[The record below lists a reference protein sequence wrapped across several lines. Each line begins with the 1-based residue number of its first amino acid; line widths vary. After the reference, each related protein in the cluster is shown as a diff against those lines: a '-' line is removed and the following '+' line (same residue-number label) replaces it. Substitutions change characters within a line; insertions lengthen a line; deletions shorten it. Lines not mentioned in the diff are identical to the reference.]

1 MARRCPVSRRGN
13 APVAVAPATEAKSEG
28 LRAASPQILADRAAG
43 RMARARLWA
52 AENPSAFSLMKEEA
66 RRKAGAGRRFGVQE
80 LAEWVRRSDLTDR
93 HGAPTRIDNS
103 IVAPLARM
111 IVEQCP
117 ECRPYVELRTHAYDG
132 MCAR

>member
-1 MARRCPVSRRGN
+1 MSRREN
-13 APVAVAPATEAKSEG
+13 APEAGATAPEAKSEG
-28 LRAASPQILADRAAG
+28 VEATSPQMIADRAAR

-52 AENPSAFSLMKEEA
+52 EENPSAFSHMEAEA
-66 RRKAGAGRRFGVQE
+66 RRKAEAGRRFGVQE

-93 HGAPTRIDNS
+93 HGMPTRIDNT

-111 IVEQCP
+111 LVEQCP